1 MNRWL
6 VAVLV
11 TLALI
16 VLVSPGIVGRLA
28 EKSVEENL
36 NLAAGEND
44 DIVVTTESFDRGWFT
59 SEGRHRIELRQGALH
74 SVFVGEDDASNA
86 IPALVVDTHVDHGL
100 LPLSSLARDVSSL
113 KPGLASTVSTIAL
126 DPGDGQIIK
135 LPGKIYS
142 EVGLSGATAS
152 RFVLEAGSRNI
163 DGGSVE
169 WQGADVTV
177 KTNPAS
183 GAVSVDGS
191 VQPWATMYAGGGEDR
206 SRISF
211 GDIRIHGQQE
221 KSPHGLAVGSI
232 KLEVGPAS
240 VAGGSGPAT
249 GFQSL
254 SIDAH
259 SEIIDDRLSSVAKL
273 AITGIKDS
281 DLDGVDIALDVTLN
295 GLDAQAAG
303 RIARA
308 LQGIQGSPDPQGA
321 LSGIYPLIESDVQT
335 LLVSGMEIRLDR
347 LDVALPDGELTTKF
361 RFSLPPTAPQSDFSW
376 PALLLALDAS
386 ADIRLPVALFEMAQE
401 MSPDAGMLVAMGVLK
416 KSDDY
421 YEMQAEYAKGLVT
434 VNGAP
439 LPIPLQALQQ

>member
-1 MNRWL
+1 
-6 VAVLV
+6 
-11 TLALI
+11 
-16 VLVSPGIVGRLA
+16 
-28 EKSVEENL
+28 
-36 NLAAGEND
+36 
-44 DIVVTTESFDRGWFT
+44 
-59 SEGRHRIELRQGALH
+59 
-74 SVFVGEDDASNA
+74 
-86 IPALVVDTHVDHGL
+86 
-100 LPLSSLARDVSSL
+100 
-113 KPGLASTVSTIAL
+113 
-126 DPGDGQIIK
+126 
-135 LPGKIYS
+135 
-142 EVGLSGATAS
+142 
-152 RFVLEAGSRNI
+152 
-163 DGGSVE
+163 
-169 WQGADVTV
+169 
-177 KTNPAS
+177 
-183 GAVSVDGS
+183 
-191 VQPWATMYAGGGEDR
+191 MYAGAGEDR

-221 KSPHGLAVGSI
+221 KSPYGLAVGSI

-273 AITGIKDS
+273 AITGIKES
-281 DLDGVDIALDVTLN
+281 DLGGVDIVLDVTLN

-308 LQGIQGSPDPQGA
+308 LQGIQGNPDPQGA
-321 LSGIYPLIESDVQT
+321 LSSIYPLIESDVQT

-386 ADIRLPVALFEMAQE
+386 ADVRLPVALFEMAQQ

-439 LPIPLQALQQ
+439 MPIPVQALQQ

>member
-6 VAVLV
+6 VAALV

-28 EKSVEENL
+28 EKRVEENFG
-36 NLAAGEND
+36 LAAGEND
-44 DIVVTTESFDRGWFT
+44 DIVVTTESFERGWFA
-59 SEGRHRIELRQGALH
+59 SEGRHRIELRQGALR
-74 SVFVGEDDASNA
+74 SVLMGQDDASDA
-86 IPALVVDTHVDHGL
+86 IPALIVDTHIDHGL
-100 LPLSSLARDVSSL
+100 LPLGSLARKASSL

-126 DPGDGQIIK
+126 DPGDGEIIG

-142 EVGLSGATAS
+142 EVGLNGATVS

-163 DGGSVE
+163 DGGTIE

-183 GAVSVDGS
+183 GAVSVEGS
-191 VQPWATMYAGGGEDR
+191 VRPWATMYADGDKDR
-206 SRISF
+206 SGISF
-211 GDIRIHGQQE
+211 GDIRIYGRQE
-221 KSPHGLAVGSI
+221 KSSYGFAVGSV
-232 KLEVGPAS
+232 KLDMGPAS
-240 VAGGSGPAT
+240 VANGSAPAT

-259 SEIIDDRLSSVAKL
+259 SEINGDRVSSAAKL

-281 DLDGVDIALDVTLN
+281 DLGGVDIALDVVLN

-308 LQGIQGSPDPQGA
+308 LDGIQGNPDPQGA
-321 LSGIYPLIESDVQT
+321 LAGIYPLIEDDVQT
-335 LLVSGMEIRLDR
+335 LLASGMEIRFDQ

-361 RFSLPPTAPQSDFSW
+361 RFNLPPTDPQSDFSW

-386 ADIRLPVALFEMAQE
+386 ADIRLPVALFEMAEQL
-401 MSPDAGMLVAMGVLK
+401 SPDVGMLVAMGVLK
-416 KSDDY
+416 KTDDR
-421 YEMQAEYAKGLVT
+421 YEMQVEYAKGLVT

>member
-74 SVFVGEDDASNA
+74 SVFVGQGDASNA

-113 KPGLASTVSTIAL
+113 KPGLASTVSSIAL
-126 DPGDGQIIK
+126 DPGDGEIIK

-177 KTNPAS
+177 KMNPAS

-191 VQPWATMYAGGGEDR
+191 VQPWAAMYADGGEDR

-221 KSPHGLAVGSI
+221 KSPYGLAVGSI
-232 KLEVGPAS
+232 KLEVGPPS
-240 VAGGSGPAT
+240 VAGGR
-249 GFQSL
+249 
-254 SIDAH
+254 SI
-259 SEIIDDRLSSVAKL
+259 RAK
-273 AITGIKDS
+273 S
-281 DLDGVDIALDVTLN
+281 
-295 GLDAQAAG
+295 
-303 RIARA
+303 
-308 LQGIQGSPDPQGA
+308 
-321 LSGIYPLIESDVQT
+321 
-335 LLVSGMEIRLDR
+335 
-347 LDVALPDGELTTKF
+347 
-361 RFSLPPTAPQSDFSW
+361 
-376 PALLLALDAS
+376 
-386 ADIRLPVALFEMAQE
+386 
-401 MSPDAGMLVAMGVLK
+401 
-416 KSDDY
+416 
-421 YEMQAEYAKGLVT
+421 
-434 VNGAP
+434 
-439 LPIPLQALQQ
+439 

>member
-6 VAVLV
+6 VAALV

-16 VLVSPGIVGRLA
+16 VLVSPGIVGHLA

-126 DPGDGQIIK
+126 DPGDGEIIK

-191 VQPWATMYAGGGEDR
+191 VQPWDAIYEGGGEDR

-211 GDIRIHGQQE
+211 GDIRIYGQQE
-221 KSPHGLAVGSI
+221 KSPYGLAVGNI
-232 KLEVGPAS
+232 KLDVGPAS
-240 VAGGSGPAT
+240 AAGGSGPAN

-259 SEIIDDRLSSVAKL
+259 SEIIDDRMNSAAKL
-273 AITGIKDS
+273 AITGIKGS
-281 DLDGVDIALDVTLN
+281 DLGGVDIALDVIMN
-295 GLDAQAAG
+295 GLNAQAAG

-308 LQGIQGSPDPQGA
+308 LQGIQGNPDPQGA
-321 LSGIYPLIESDVQT
+321 LSAIYPLIESDVQT
-335 LLVSGMEIRLDR
+335 LLVSGMEIRFDR
-347 LDVALPDGELTTKF
+347 LDVALPDGELTTKL

-416 KSDDY
+416 KSAGY

-439 LPIPLQALQQ
+439 MPIPLQALQQ